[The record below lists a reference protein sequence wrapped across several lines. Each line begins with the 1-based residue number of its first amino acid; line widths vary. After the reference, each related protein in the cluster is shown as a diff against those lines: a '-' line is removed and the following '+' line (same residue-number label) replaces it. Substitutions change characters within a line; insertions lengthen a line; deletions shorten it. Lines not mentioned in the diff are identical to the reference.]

1 MKAKDSVNK
10 GEFFVPSSIEDLQ
23 NNIY

>member
-23 NNIY
+23 NNIH